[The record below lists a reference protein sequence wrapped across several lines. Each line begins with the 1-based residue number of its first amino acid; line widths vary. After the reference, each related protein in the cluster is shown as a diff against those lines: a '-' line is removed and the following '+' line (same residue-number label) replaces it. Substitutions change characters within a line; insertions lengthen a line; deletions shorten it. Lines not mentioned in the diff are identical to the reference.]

1 MRSIAVL
8 GVAAAA
14 AAALITAAPAG
25 ADPGMPPCGELSP
38 VCGLLPTMPDLEQDI
53 DLTRQYP
60 QGTGLDQENQ
70 PPADVCALGCL

>member
-8 GVAAAA
+8 GVAATAT
-14 AAALITAAPAG
+14 ALIMAAPAG
-25 ADPGMPPCGELSP
+25 ADPAMPPCGELSP
-38 VCGLLPTMPDLEQDI
+38 VCGLLPSMPDLDQDI

-70 PPADVCALGCL
+70 PPADVCAMGCL